1 MLKSPN
7 AVAGPQRGGVHMC
20 RQHSNQINTIQL
32 FLGSEQVQKLLVP
45 GQEML
50 GNSTA
55 SVQSWELG
63 KAPVS

>member
-1 MLKSPN
+1 
-7 AVAGPQRGGVHMC
+7 MC